1 MIIQDST
8 DSDQDKMLSY
18 YSPKMKD
25 NTLRQLNQPD
35 DYSQLVC
42 VYSFL
47 VDEN

>member
-8 DSDQDKMLSY
+8 DSDQDQTLSY
-18 YSPKMKD
+18 NSPRMKG
-25 NTLRQLNQPD
+25 NTLRQLSQPD

-47 VDEN
+47 VDKN